1 MTETVEKNLPIL
13 VERAAATELKHL
25 ATREDLQLV
34 RVEMQGIRTE
44 LKDDINKMGEKVGNK
59 LQTWFLW
66 LFGLLIVVLGS
77 FIATLFAVLQTKI
90 PIPQ

>member
-1 MTETVEKNLPIL
+1 VEIQE
-13 VERAAATELKHL
+13 V
-25 ATREDLQLV
+25 
-34 RVEMQGIRTE
+34 RTE

-59 LQTWFLW
+59 MQTWFLW